1 MHFSCGSG
9 VVILTET
16 RIRKEFDSEKGTN
29 PNALTGRLYGL
40 KQYKHLFRSPEK
52 RFKLKNIKN
61 FMICKFLKLI
71 LFFQSWWQIIRLLLL
86 LSLDLISSANNLSSK
101 KIIG

>member
-40 KQYKHLFRSPEK
+40 KQYKHLIRSPEK
-52 RFKLKNIKN
+52 RFKLKK
-61 FMICKFLKLI
+61 I
-71 LFFQSWWQIIRLLLL
+71 LRIL
-86 LSLDLISSANNLSSK
+86 
-101 KIIG
+101 

>member
-40 KQYKHLFRSPEK
+40 N
-52 RFKLKNIKN
+52 NISIFFEALRNGLNSK
-61 FMICKFLKLI
+61 I
-71 LFFQSWWQIIRLLLL
+71 LRIL
-86 LSLDLISSANNLSSK
+86 
-101 KIIG
+101 